1 MKTFIAR
8 NAAGEPVEVE
18 QLATF
23 AVSIQ
28 GQQFRFVV
36 TREGSFPPVVTHRI
50 SGAKVCQVGLAGAAT
65 GDWKLAGMAALKR
78 LLGEKGE
85 ARVASALRAAEA
97 KAMNG
102 SGKA

>member
-23 AVSIQ
+23 AVSLQ
-28 GQQFRFVV
+28 DQQFRFVV

-50 SGAKVCQVGLAGAAT
+50 SGAKVCQVGLA
-65 GDWKLAGMAALKR
+65 ALKK
-78 LLGEKGE
+78 LLWENGE

-97 KAMNG
+97 KATNG
-102 SGKA
+102 AGKA